1 MTPVKLESL
10 QEQKKEKEILM
21 NFQKTKNYRD
31 RIKLA
36 ERKKQKKEADK
47 LRYLE
52 RKKDRVMMLQANILK
67 SQKKINQNQQTV
79 NLPW

>member
-21 NFQKTKNYRD
+21 NFQKTKNYRV